1 MSEPSGRSGRS
12 ERSESP
18 LGSETNSNHS
28 QHDGEDRPPA
38 RKRQRVRLSCL
49 ECRRR
54 KLSCDREFP
63 CSRCLQSGTP
73 ERCEYETRPG
83 LAPPNKLGLPLSALA
98 GLDARLSLPS
108 TGGESPYF
116 RKDGREGDR
125 IRRLEL
131 EVAQLKSLVAKHGSF
146 DGSTVQERSPPEP
159 SRDAAAAT
167 PEADEV
173 PPFLQ
178 THETNADREEL
189 HFFRGKEFKT
199 RYFGPHSAYLAFH
212 EVCSGPRAPCLSSP
226 DALTA
231 DSSPGYVPS

>member
-1 MSEPSGRSGRS
+1 MSEPS
-12 ERSESP
+12 ERSASPPAAAESQA
-18 LGSETNSNHS
+18 HQS
-28 QHDGEDRPPA
+28 QQSQQSHGAREDRPPP

-83 LAPPNKLGLPLSALA
+83 LAPPNKLGLPPNALA

-116 RKDGREGDR
+116 RKDGREADR

-131 EVAQLKSLVAKHGSF
+131 EVAQLKSLLTKQGSL
-146 DGSTVQERSPPEP
+146 DGSTVQARSPPDPKSDGAAEP
-159 SRDAAAAT
+159 DV
-167 PEADEV
+167 EV

-178 THETNADREEL
+178 TQETSADREEL
-189 HFFRGKEFKT
+189 RFFRGKEFKT
-199 RYFGPHSAYLAFH
+199 RYFGPHSAFLAFQ
-212 EVCSGPRAPCLSSP
+212 EVYPVPPPKPCRAASLTTGPRS
-226 DALTA
+226 
-231 DSSPGYVPS
+231 

>member
-1 MSEPSGRSGRS
+1 MSEPS

-18 LGSETNSNHS
+18 GFTESHHDDHDQLDSE
-28 QHDGEDRPPA
+28 GRPPP

-83 LAPPNKLGLPLSALA
+83 LAPPNKLGLPPTALA

-116 RKDGREGDR
+116 RKDSRESDR

-131 EVAQLKSLVAKHGSF
+131 EVAQLKNLLVKQVSF
-146 DGSTVQERSPPEP
+146 DGSTVQDRSPPDHP
-159 SRDAAAAT
+159 KSDA
-167 PEADEV
+167 EADREVEV

-178 THETNADREEL
+178 TQETCADREEL
-189 HFFRGKEFKT
+189 RFFRGKEFKT
-199 RYFGPHSAYLAFH
+199 RYFGPHSAFLAFQ
-212 EVCSGPRAPCLSSP
+212 EVCS
-226 DALTA
+226 
-231 DSSPGYVPS
+231 

>member
-1 MSEPSGRSGRS
+1 MSEPS
-12 ERSESP
+12 ERSNSPAATES
-18 LGSETNSNHS
+18 H
-28 QHDGEDRPPA
+28 HDGLDHHDEDGRPPP

-83 LAPPNKLGLPLSALA
+83 LAPPNKLGLPPTALA

-116 RKDGREGDR
+116 RKDARESDR

-131 EVAQLKSLVAKHGSF
+131 EVAQLKSLLVKQVSY
-146 DGSTVQERSPPEP
+146 DGSTIQDRSPPDHAKSDAGAEP
-159 SRDAAAAT
+159 EVD
-167 PEADEV
+167 V

-178 THETNADREEL
+178 TQQTCADKDEL
-189 HFFRGKEFKT
+189 RFFKGQEFKT
-199 RYFGPHSAYLAFH
+199 RYFGPHSAFLAFQ
-212 EVCSGPRAPCLSSP
+212 EVCLVLLLSKGSPVADIHSLLGYAPS
-226 DALTA
+226 
-231 DSSPGYVPS
+231 